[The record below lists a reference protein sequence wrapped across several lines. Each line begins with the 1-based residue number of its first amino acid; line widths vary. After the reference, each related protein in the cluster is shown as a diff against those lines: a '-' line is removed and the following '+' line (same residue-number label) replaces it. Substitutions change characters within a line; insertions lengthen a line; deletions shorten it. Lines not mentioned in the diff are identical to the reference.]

1 VDNQGLLGAVITAN
15 CAILVF
21 ILFAPEIHALP
32 AALQS
37 CPCAYRRLSDRQA
50 PTRSPTHHDFLALL
64 SRNLVKNRC
73 SLATPL
79 YLVLSGG
86 HALCGVVLFTE
97 GWLIRHLFQMKSFG
111 RATKKMSR
119 QNVRME
125 P

>member
-1 VDNQGLLGAVITAN
+1 LGVITAN
-15 CAILVF
+15 CAILIF

-64 SRNLVKNRC
+64 SRNLVNNRC

-79 YLVLSGG
+79 LPC
-86 HALCGVVLFTE
+86 ALTADTRYVV
-97 GWLIRHLFQMKSFG
+97 SFS
-111 RATKKMSR
+111 SR
-119 QNVRME
+119 KAG
-125 P
+125 